1 MSVTIRAQRL
11 ETDMIK
17 QRTIKN
23 SIRATGVGLHTGEK
37 VYLMLHPA
45 EVDSGITFRRTDLDP
60 VVSIKA
66 APENVGDTKLHTTL
80 VSGET
85 RISTIEH
92 LMSALAGLGIDNLTV
107 DVSAQEI
114 PIMDGSAGPFVFL
127 VQSAGIV
134 EQEAAKK
141 FIRIKKQ
148 ITVAEDDK
156 QATFKPFDGFKVTF
170 SIDFDHPV
178 LQRQILDGSIDFS
191 STSFVKE
198 VSRART
204 FGFLKDMEY
213 LQSIGLARG
222 ASLDNAV
229 GIDDDDIVNENGLRY
244 ADEFVKH
251 KILDAIGDLYV
262 VGNSLIGAYDAHKS
276 GHGLNNLSLR
286 ALMADRE
293 AWEYVTFEENPEDVP
308 ISYARAS

>member
-1 MSVTIRAQRL
+1 
-11 ETDMIK
+11 MIK

-37 VYLMLHPA
+37 VYLTLHAA
-45 EVDSGITFRRTDLDP
+45 EPDSGIVFRRTDLAP
-60 VVSIKA
+60 MVSIMA
-66 APENVGDTKLHTTL
+66 TPENVGDTNLHTTL
-80 VSGET
+80 VSGDT

-92 LMSALAGLGIDNLTV
+92 LMSALAGLGVDNLIV
-107 DVSAQEI
+107 DVSAEEI

-127 VQSAGIV
+127 LQSAGIL
-134 EQEAAKK
+134 EQDAAKK
-141 FIRIKKQ
+141 FIRIKKP
-148 ITVAEDDK
+148 ITVTQDDK
-156 QATFKPFDGFKVTF
+156 VATFRPFDGFKVNF

-178 LQRQILDGSIDFS
+178 LRRQTRNATIDFS

-204 FGFLKDMEY
+204 FGFVKDIEY

-229 GIDDDDIVNENGLRY
+229 GIDDDDIVNEQGLRY
-244 ADEFVKH
+244 SDEFVKH

-262 VGNSLIGAYDAHKS
+262 VGNSLIGEYDAHKS
-276 GHGLNNLSLR
+276 GHGLNNESLR
-286 ALMADRE
+286 ALMADKD
-293 AWEYVTFEENPEDVP
+293 AWEIVTFENNPEDMP
-308 ISYARAS
+308 ISFAYAS